1 MRCCLCAASWLRGGC
16 AVAGRGLA
24 SPLPIY
30 LGKLAVAR
38 GNIMREAASTAGPH
52 DSVPQAS
59 TDGTA
64 RYVTM
69 GSL

>member
-1 MRCCLCAASWLRGGC
+1 M
-16 AVAGRGLA
+16 
-24 SPLPIY
+24 PIY
-30 LGKLAVAR
+30 SGKLAVAR